1 MPSTNHALPYDEG
14 PSWFYVV
21 GHQIMQKSTQSAGW
35 VLKDVGNSPLLCA
48 TTCNNTDQMRQA
60 GRAVLEVELIFL
72 LEEINVLQVTA

>member
-48 TTCNNTDQMRQA
+48 TTCNNTD
-60 GRAVLEVELIFL
+60 
-72 LEEINVLQVTA
+72 